1 MSKFQLSS
9 TKQDDDDEGL
19 DAAASTGGYQIDLD
33 SVDAS
38 GDENADEEALT
49 KDGEYLISGAFHPG
63 EPQGLS
69 AKQRA
74 AKQERLTLAANE
86 TRAIFCLRLV
96 VLLTLMILGI
106 SFALVLFKYTNAR
119 KEQEFEEQFGF
130 YRDQV
135 IEKFNRQLERKLNAM
150 DTLSSEITSHAKSSG
165 SEFPFVTVPDFEFR
179 GANARISGDAVA
191 ILYMPYITEE
201 MIVPWEKYAAA
212 NKGYKNTALD
222 SEQKSNVE
230 QDKLF
235 GLKPPKIDGLAGE
248 YLQFLAS
255 LNGTYIIDT
264 SKLWTSVM
272 NGKEHVSGA
281 LFCLERQLTPNTLLT
296 DMICASRS
304 LPTSRF
310 GNIPH
315 RYQLKRSILTWV
327 ATTLYVGV

>member
-191 ILYMPYITEE
+191 IFYTPYITED
-201 MIVPWEKYAAA
+201 IKVPWETYSTA
-212 NKGYKNTALD
+212 NQVYNSMSLQHEEESKIA
-222 SEQKSNVE
+222 
-230 QDKLF
+230 QDQLF

-248 YLQFLAS
+248 YLELLES
-255 LNGTYIIDT
+255 LNGTSLVDT
-264 SKLWTSVM
+264 SKIWTNVM
-272 NGKEHVSGA
+272 DGNNVSG
-281 LFCLERQLTPNTLLT
+281 LLVYLERQIVPHTSITVICDSRRLLT
-296 DMICASRS
+296 F
-304 LPTSRF
+304 RF

-315 RYQLKRSILTWV
+315 RYRLKLSILI
-327 ATTLYVGV
+327 